1 MGKIKTEQRQPED
14 NDQINICGVLVQAK
28 PEKVDFVVQTLTD
41 ISGVDI
47 HHQTDNGKIIITI
60 EDTETRFASDIITDV
75 SGVDGVLVA
84 SLVYHQSENQSDMSK
99 ELVL

>member
-14 NDQINICGVLVQAK
+14 NDQINICGVLLQTK
-28 PEKVDFVVQTLTD
+28 PEKADFVIETLTD
-41 ISGVDI
+41 IAGVDI
-47 HHQTDNGKIIITI
+47 HHQTDNGQIIITI